1 MQAHDEDDWLAQR
14 LDAMRPGWRG
24 RMRIRVADE
33 FDSGMVEDVIGTIVG
48 EPSLESGDDEAG
60 VADAT
65 ATLCANYRDGRFL
78 PVAGQPC
85 VAVRASQIVDMQP
98 M

>member
-1 MQAHDEDDWLAQR
+1 MHAYDEDDWLARR

-33 FDSGMVEDVIGTIVG
+33 FDGGMVEDVIGTIVG
-48 EPSLESGDDEAG
+48 EPTLEPGDETDA
-60 VADAT
+60 ADAT
-65 ATLCANYRDGRFL
+65 ATLCANYHDGRFL